1 MNEEHATA
9 LARASNSCAAVHAR
23 TELLAIVDCTCRR
36 RANADSAQLT
46 AAAIG
51 ASAGLDAL
59 LSRGPMPLPPS
70 YPRAG
75 SLVRIDAL
83 VAYTTAVGRRLTDDP
98 LVPLLLA
105 RTHAELDVLRA
116 AADECCYSRHWPKTP
131 AAACACIKAHA
142 DFTR

>member
-1 MNEEHATA
+1 MDEEHAA
-9 LARASNSCAAVHAR
+9 VLAGTSATCAAVHAR
-23 TELLAIVDCTCRR
+23 TELLAIVDCICHRR
-36 RANADSAQLT
+36 PAADSAQLT

-59 LSRGPMPLPPS
+59 LSRVSAPLPPS
-70 YPRAG
+70 YPHAG

-83 VAYTTAVGRRLTDDP
+83 ITYAAAAGRRLVNDA
-98 LVPLLLA
+98 LAPLLLA

-131 AAACACIKAHA
+131 AAVCACIH
-142 DFTR
+142 DNSHR